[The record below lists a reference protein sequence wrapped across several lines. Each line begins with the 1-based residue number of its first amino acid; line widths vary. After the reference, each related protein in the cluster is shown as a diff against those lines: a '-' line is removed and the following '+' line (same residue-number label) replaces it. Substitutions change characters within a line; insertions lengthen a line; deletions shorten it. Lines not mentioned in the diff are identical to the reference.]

1 MEVNNIQKI
10 TDFLY
15 DIIAETSFNEIT
27 GEIISIKPSDKHLY
41 LTVKNQ
47 DYQINCIFW
56 NKTLNDIKD
65 DIKDKIKDG
74 DKIKITGFLSMMKK
88 NLSIYFN
95 VKKIEKIGSGDYM
108 HSFVELKN
116 KIINLGW
123 TLNKKSITPFPY
135 NIGIITSLEGAA
147 LQDILQTFKLDSCIG
162 NIYLKNALVQGK
174 QCPSSVISAIKYF
187 NDNFNNIDVLFI
199 TRGGGSNEDLIGF
212 SDFNLLQEIHSCK
225 FVTIS
230 AVGHQIDNQ
239 LSDIVCDYNFATPS
253 IAAKFIIEKQ
263 KTYLDNIKLFK
274 NNLDK
279 LIDKFKD
286 TKIIFNNIDYSN
298 KLKSIEDKEIKDKL
312 LLYKNNLAYIMS
324 LYNRS
329 KVKLLNNISSIKP
342 TIYKKNKIT
351 ESNINNN
358 DTEITSITDFIDP
371 DTGVEKKNKKLKLVF
386 NDGNIDIN
394 YKITSYELFD

>member
-1 MEVNNIQKI
+1 MEDNNIQKI
-10 TDFLY
+10 TDFLSNL
-15 DIIAETSFNEIT
+15 IAETSFNEIT

-56 NKTLNDIKD
+56 NKIIND
-65 DIKDKIKDG
+65 IKDG
-74 DKIKITGFLSMMKK
+74 DKIKITGFLSIMKK

-95 VKKIEKIGSGDYM
+95 VKKIEKIGSGNYM

-123 TLNKKSITPFPY
+123 TSNKKSITSFPY

-187 NDNFNNIDVLFI
+187 NDNFTNIDVLLI

-212 SDFNLLQEIHSCK
+212 SDFNLLEEIHSCK

-239 LSDIVCDYNFATPS
+239 LSDLVCDYNFATPS
-253 IAAKFIIEKQ
+253 IAAKFIVEKQ
-263 KTYLDNIKLFK
+263 KTYLDNIKLFH
-274 NNLDK
+274 NNLNK
-279 LIDKFKD
+279 LFDKFKD
-286 TKIIFNNIDYSN
+286 TKTIFANIDYSN
-298 KLKSIEDKEIKDKL
+298 KLKAIEDKEIKDKL
-312 LLYKNNLAYIMS
+312 LLYKNNLAYILS
-324 LYNRS
+324 LYNRTR
-329 KVKLLNNISSIKP
+329 VKLLNNISSIKP
-342 TIYKKNKIT
+342 TIYKKNK
-351 ESNINNN
+351 NDN
-358 DTEITSITDFIDP
+358 DTEITSITDFIDL
-371 DTGVEKKNKKLKLVF
+371 DTGEEKKNKKLKLVF
-386 NDGNIDIN
+386 NDGNINLN
-394 YKITSYELFD
+394 YKITNYELFD

>member
-1 MEVNNIQKI
+1 MEDNNIQKI
-10 TDFLY
+10 TDFLSN
-15 DIIAETSFNEIT
+15 IIAETSFNEIT

-41 LTVKNQ
+41 LTIKNQ
-47 DYQINCIFW
+47 DYQINCIYW
-56 NKTLNDIKD
+56 NNTP
-65 DIKDKIKDG
+65 DKIKNG
-74 DKIKITGFLSMMKK
+74 DKIKITGFLSIMKK

-95 VKKIEKIGSGDYM
+95 VKKIEKVGSGDYM

-123 TLNKKSITPFPY
+123 AQNKKSITPFPY

-174 QCPSSVISAIKYF
+174 QCPTSVISAIKYF
-187 NDNFNNIDVLFI
+187 NDNFNNIDVLLI

-212 SDFNLLQEIHSCK
+212 SDFNLLEEIHSCK

-239 LSDIVCDYNFATPS
+239 LSDLVCDYNFATPS
-253 IAAKFIIEKQ
+253 IAAKFIVEKQ

-279 LIDKFKD
+279 LLNKFNES
-286 TKIIFNNIDYSN
+286 KIIFANIDYSN

-312 LLYKNNLAYIMS
+312 LLYKNNLAYILSM
-324 LYNRS
+324 YNRTR
-329 KVKLLNNISSIKP
+329 VKLLNNISSIKP
-342 TIYKKNKIT
+342 SIYKKNKIT
-351 ESNINNN
+351 ESNLNNN
-358 DTEITSITDFIDP
+358 TDETEITSITDFIDP
-371 DTGVEKKNKKLKLVF
+371 ITGEERKNKKLKLVF

>member
-1 MEVNNIQKI
+1 MEDNNIQKI
-10 TDFLY
+10 TDFLS

-56 NKTLNDIKD
+56 NKTPND
-65 DIKDKIKDG
+65 IKDG
-74 DKIKITGFLSMMKK
+74 DKIKITGFLSIMKK

-95 VKKIEKIGSGDYM
+95 VKKIEKIGSGNYING
-108 HSFVELKN
+108 FVELKN

-174 QCPSSVISAIKYF
+174 QCPASVISAIKYF
-187 NDNFNNIDVLFI
+187 NDNFTNIDVLLI

-212 SDFNLLQEIHSCK
+212 SDFNLLEEIHSCK

-239 LSDIVCDYNFATPS
+239 LSDLVCDYNFATPS
-253 IAAKFIIEKQ
+253 IAAKFIVEKQ
-263 KTYLDNIKLFK
+263 KTYLGNIKIFH
-274 NNLDK
+274 NNLHK
-279 LIDKFKD
+279 LLDKFKD
-286 TKIIFNNIDYSN
+286 TKTIFNNINYSN
-298 KLKSIEDKEIKDKL
+298 KLKAIEDKEIKDKL
-312 LLYKNNLAYIMS
+312 LLYKNNLGYILS
-324 LYNRS
+324 LYNRTR
-329 KVKLLNNISSIKP
+329 VKLLNNISSIKP
-342 TIYKKNKIT
+342 TIYKK
-351 ESNINNN
+351 
-358 DTEITSITDFIDP
+358 DTEITSITDFIVP
-371 DTGVEKKNKKLKLVF
+371 DTGEEKKNKKLKLVF

-394 YKITSYELFD
+394 YKIINYELFD

>member
-1 MEVNNIQKI
+1 MEDNNIKKI

-41 LTVKNQ
+41 LTIKNQ

-56 NKTLNDIKD
+56 NNTP
-65 DIKDKIKDG
+65 DKIKNG
-74 DKIKITGFLSMMKK
+74 DKIKITGFLSIMKK

-108 HSFVELKN
+108 HSFIELKN

-123 TLNKKSITPFPY
+123 NQNKKSIISFPY

-174 QCPSSVISAIKYF
+174 QCPSSVISAINYF
-187 NDNFNNIDVLFI
+187 NDNFTNIDILLI

-239 LSDIVCDYNFATPS
+239 LSDLVCDYNFATPS
-253 IAAKFIIEKQ
+253 IAAKFIVEKQ
-263 KTYLDNIKLFK
+263 KTYLDNIKLFH
-274 NNLDK
+274 NNLNK
-279 LIDKFKD
+279 LLDKFNES
-286 TKIIFNNIDYSN
+286 KIIFASIDYSN
-298 KLKSIEDKEIKDKL
+298 KLKAIEDKEIKDKL
-312 LLYKNNLAYIMS
+312 LLYKNNLAFILS
-324 LYNRS
+324 LYNRT
-329 KVKLLNNISSIKP
+329 KVKFLNNISSIKP
-342 TIYKKNKIT
+342 SIYKKNKIS
-351 ESNINNN
+351 ESNN
-358 DTEITSITDFIDP
+358 DNTNDVEITSITDFIDLT
-371 DTGVEKKNKKLKLVF
+371 TGTEKKNKKLKLVF
-386 NDGNIDIN
+386 NDGNVDIN
-394 YKITSYELFD
+394 YKITNYELFD

>member
-1 MEVNNIQKI
+1 MEDNNIQKI

-15 DIIAETSFNEIT
+15 DIIAKTSFNEIT

-41 LTVKNQ
+41 LTIKNQ

-56 NKTLNDIKD
+56 NNAP
-65 DIKDKIKDG
+65 DKIKNG
-74 DKIKITGFLSMMKK
+74 DKIKITGFLSIMKK

-123 TLNKKSITPFPY
+123 AQNKKSITPFPY

-174 QCPSSVISAIKYF
+174 QCPASVISAINYF
-187 NDNFNNIDVLFI
+187 NDNYNNIDVLFI

-212 SDFNLLQEIHSCK
+212 SDFGLLQEIHSCK

-239 LSDIVCDYNFATPS
+239 LSDLVCDYNFATPS
-253 IAAKFIIEKQ
+253 IAAKFIVEKQ

-279 LIDKFKD
+279 LLDKFKD
-286 TKIIFNNIDYSN
+286 TKTIFNNIDYSN
-298 KLKSIEDKEIKDKL
+298 KLKAIEDKEIKDKL
-312 LLYKNNLAYIMS
+312 LLYKNNLNYILSM
-324 LYNRS
+324 YNRT

-342 TIYKKNKIT
+342 TIYKKNKII
-351 ESNINNN
+351 ENNN
-358 DTEITSITDFIDP
+358 DNTNSNNTNETEITSITDFIDP
-371 DTGVEKKNKKLKLVF
+371 ITGEEKKNKKLKLVF
-386 NDGNIDIN
+386 NDGNVDIN
-394 YKITSYELFD
+394 YKITNYELFD

>member
-1 MEVNNIQKI
+1 MEDNNIQKI
-10 TDFLY
+10 TDFLSN
-15 DIIAETSFNEIT
+15 IIAETSFNEIT

-47 DYQINCIFW
+47 DYQINCIYW
-56 NKTLNDIKD
+56 NNAP
-65 DIKDKIKDG
+65 DKIKNG
-74 DKIKITGFLSMMKK
+74 DKIKITGFLSIMKK

-95 VKKIEKIGSGDYM
+95 VKKIEKVGSGDYIV
-108 HSFVELKN
+108 SFVELKN

-123 TLNKKSITPFPY
+123 AQNKKSITPFPY

-174 QCPSSVISAIKYF
+174 QCPSSVISAINYF
-187 NDNFNNIDVLFI
+187 NDNFTNIDVLLI

-212 SDFNLLQEIHSCK
+212 SDFNLLEEIHSCK

-239 LSDIVCDYNFATPS
+239 LSDLVCDYNFATPS
-253 IAAKFIIEKQ
+253 IAAKFIVEKQ

-279 LIDKFKD
+279 LLDKFNES
-286 TKIIFNNIDYSN
+286 KIIFNNIDYSN
-298 KLKSIEDKEIKDKL
+298 KLKVIEDKEIKDKL
-312 LLYKNNLAYIMS
+312 LLYKNNLNYILSM
-324 LYNRS
+324 YNRT

-342 TIYKKNKIT
+342 SIYKKNKIT
-351 ESNINNN
+351 ESNLNNN
-358 DTEITSITDFIDP
+358 TDETEITSITDFIDP
-371 DTGVEKKNKKLKLVF
+371 ITGTERKNKKLKLVF
-386 NDGNIDIN
+386 NDGNVDIN

>member
-1 MEVNNIQKI
+1 MEDNNIQKI
-10 TDFLY
+10 TDFLS

-56 NKTLNDIKD
+56 NKTHNDV
-65 DIKDKIKDG
+65 KDG
-74 DKIKITGFLSMMKK
+74 DKIKITGFLSIMKK

-95 VKKIEKIGSGDYM
+95 VKKIEKIGSGNYING
-108 HSFVELKN
+108 FVELKN

-162 NIYLKNALVQGK
+162 NIYIKNALVQGK
-174 QCPSSVISAIKYF
+174 QCPASVISGIKYF
-187 NDNFNNIDVLFI
+187 NDNFTNIDVLLI

-239 LSDIVCDYNFATPS
+239 LSDLVCDYNFATPS
-253 IAAKFIIEKQ
+253 IAAKFIVEKQ
-263 KTYLDNIKLFK
+263 KTYLDNIKLFH
-274 NNLDK
+274 NNLYK
-279 LIDKFKD
+279 LLDKFKD
-286 TKIIFNNIDYSN
+286 TKTIFSSIDYSN
-298 KLKSIEDKEIKDKL
+298 KLKAIEDKEIKDKL
-312 LLYKNNLAYIMS
+312 LLYKNNIGYILS

-342 TIYKKNKIT
+342 SIYKKNK
-351 ESNINNN
+351 N
-358 DTEITSITDFIDP
+358 DTEITSITDFIDT
-371 DTGVEKKNKKLKLVF
+371 DTGEEKKNKKLKLVF

-394 YKITSYELFD
+394 YKITNYELFY

>member
-1 MEVNNIQKI
+1 MEDNNIQKI

-15 DIIAETSFNEIT
+15 DIISETNFNEIT

-41 LTVKNQ
+41 LTIKNQ
-47 DYQINCIFW
+47 DYQINCIYW
-56 NKTLNDIKD
+56 NNTS
-65 DIKDKIKDG
+65 DKIKNG
-74 DKIKITGFLSMMKK
+74 DKIKITGFLSIMKK

-123 TLNKKSITPFPY
+123 AINKKSIVSFPY

-174 QCPSSVISAIKYF
+174 QCPTSIISAIKYF

-239 LSDIVCDYNFATPS
+239 LSDLVCDYNFATPS
-253 IAAKFIIEKQ
+253 IAAKFIVEKQ

-279 LIDKFKD
+279 LLNKFNES
-286 TKIIFNNIDYSN
+286 KIIFANIDYSN

-312 LLYKNNLAYIMS
+312 LFYKNNLAYIMS

-371 DTGVEKKNKKLKLVF
+371 NTGIEKKNKKLKLVF

>member
-1 MEVNNIQKI
+1 MEDNNIQKI

-41 LTVKNQ
+41 LTIKNQ

-56 NKTLNDIKD
+56 NNTP
-65 DIKDKIKDG
+65 DKIKNG
-74 DKIKITGFLSMMKK
+74 DKIKITGFLSIMKK

-123 TLNKKSITPFPY
+123 AQNKKSITPFPY
-135 NIGIITSLEGAA
+135 NIAIITSLEGAA

-162 NIYLKNALVQGK
+162 NIYLKNAIVQGK

-212 SDFNLLQEIHSCK
+212 SDFNLLQEINSCK

-253 IAAKFIIEKQ
+253 IAAKFIVEKQ
-263 KTYLDNIKLFK
+263 KTYIDNIKLFK
-274 NNLDK
+274 NNLNK
-279 LIDKFKD
+279 LFDKFNE
-286 TKIIFNNIDYSN
+286 TKIIFANIDYSN
-298 KLKSIEDKEIKDKL
+298 KLKCIEDKEIKDKL
-312 LLYKNNLAYIMS
+312 LLYKNNLNYILS
-324 LYNRS
+324 LYNRT
-329 KVKLLNNISSIKP
+329 KVQFLNNISSIKP
-342 TIYKKNKIT
+342 SIYKK
-351 ESNINNN
+351 
-358 DTEITSITDFIDP
+358 DFEITSITDFIDL
-371 DTGVEKKNKKLKLVF
+371 DTLCEKKNKKLKLVF

-394 YKITSYELFD
+394 YKITNYELF

>member
-1 MEVNNIQKI
+1 MEDNNIQKI
-10 TDFLY
+10 TDFLSN
-15 DIIAETSFNEIT
+15 IIAETSFNEIT

-47 DYQINCIFW
+47 DYQINCIYW
-56 NKTLNDIKD
+56 NNAP
-65 DIKDKIKDG
+65 DKIKNG
-74 DKIKITGFLSMMKK
+74 DKIKITGYVSLMKK

-95 VKKIEKIGSGDYM
+95 VKKIEKIGSGDYIV
-108 HSFVELKN
+108 SFVELKN

-123 TLNKKSITPFPY
+123 AQNKKSITPFPY

-174 QCPSSVISAIKYF
+174 QCPSSVISGINYF
-187 NDNFNNIDVLFI
+187 NDNFTNIDVLLI

-239 LSDIVCDYNFATPS
+239 LSDLVCDYNFATPS
-253 IAAKFIIEKQ
+253 IAAKFIVEKQ
-263 KTYLDNIKLFK
+263 KTYLDNIKLFH

-279 LIDKFKD
+279 LLDKFNES
-286 TKIIFNNIDYSN
+286 KIIFANVDYSN
-298 KLKSIEDKEIKDKL
+298 KLKAIEDKEIKDKL
-312 LLYKNNLAYIMS
+312 LIYKNNLNYILSM
-324 LYNRS
+324 YNRT

-342 TIYKKNKIT
+342 SIYKKNKIT
-351 ESNINNN
+351 ESNLNNN
-358 DTEITSITDFIDP
+358 TDETEITSITDFIDP
-371 DTGVEKKNKKLKLVF
+371 VTGKERKNKKLKLIF
-386 NDGNIDIN
+386 NDGNVDIN

>member
-1 MEVNNIQKI
+1 MEDNNIQKI
-10 TDFLY
+10 TDFLS
-15 DIIAETSFNEIT
+15 DIIAETNFNEIT

-56 NKTLNDIKD
+56 NKTTNDIN
-65 DIKDKIKDG
+65 DKIKDG
-74 DKIKITGFLSMMKK
+74 DKIKITGFLSIMKK

-95 VKKIEKIGSGDYM
+95 VKKIEKIGSGNYM
-108 HSFVELKN
+108 HSFIELKN

-123 TLNKKSITPFPY
+123 TINKKSITPFPF

-174 QCPSSVISAIKYF
+174 QCPSSVISGIKYF
-187 NDNFNNIDVLFI
+187 NDNFTNIDVLLI

-239 LSDIVCDYNFATPS
+239 LSDLVCDYNFATPS

-263 KTYLDNIKLFK
+263 KTYLDNIRLFH
-274 NNLDK
+274 NNLYK
-279 LIDKFKD
+279 LLDKFKD
-286 TKIIFNNIDYSN
+286 TKVIFNNIDYS
-298 KLKSIEDKEIKDKL
+298 KKIKAIEDKEIKDKL
-312 LLYKNNLAYIMS
+312 LLYKNNLNYILS
-324 LYNRS
+324 LYNRT

-351 ESNINNN
+351 ETNTIN
-358 DTEITSITDFIDP
+358 DIEITSITDFIDP
-371 DTGVEKKNKKLKLVF
+371 YTGEEKKKKKLKLVF

-394 YKITSYELFD
+394 YKITNYELFD

>member
-1 MEVNNIQKI
+1 MEDNNIQKI

-41 LTVKNQ
+41 LTIKNQ

-56 NKTLNDIKD
+56 NKILND
-65 DIKDKIKDG
+65 IKDG
-74 DKIKITGFLSMMKK
+74 DKIKITGFLSIMKK

-95 VKKIEKIGSGDYM
+95 VKKIEKIGSGNYM
-108 HSFVELKN
+108 HSFIELKN

-123 TLNKKSITPFPY
+123 TINKKSITPFPY

-187 NDNFNNIDVLFI
+187 NDNFNNIDVVLI

-212 SDFNLLQEIHSCK
+212 SDFNLLEEIHSCK

-239 LSDIVCDYNFATPS
+239 LSDLVCDYNFATPS
-253 IAAKFIIEKQ
+253 IAAKFIVEKQ
-263 KTYLDNIKLFK
+263 KTYLDNIKIFH
-274 NNLDK
+274 NNLIK
-279 LIDKFKD
+279 LLDKFKD
-286 TKIIFNNIDYSN
+286 TKTIFNNIDYSN
-298 KLKSIEDKEIKDKL
+298 KLKAIEDKEIKDKL
-312 LLYKNNLAYIMS
+312 LLYKNNLAYILS
-324 LYNRS
+324 LYNRT

-342 TIYKKNKIT
+342 TIFKKNK
-351 ESNINNN
+351 NDN
-358 DTEITSITDFIDP
+358 DTEITSITDFIDT
-371 DTGVEKKNKKLKLVF
+371 DSGEEKKNKKLKLVF
-386 NDGNIDIN
+386 NDGNVDIN
-394 YKITSYELFD
+394 YKITNYELFD

>member
-47 DYQINCIFW
+47 DYQINCIYW
-56 NKTLNDIKD
+56 NNTP
-65 DIKDKIKDG
+65 DKIKNG
-74 DKIKITGFLSMMKK
+74 DKIKITGFLSIMKK

-123 TLNKKSITPFPY
+123 TQNKKSIVPFPY

-174 QCPSSVISAIKYF
+174 QCPSSVISSIKYF

-212 SDFNLLQEIHSCK
+212 SDFNLLEEIHSCK

-239 LSDIVCDYNFATPS
+239 LSDMVCDYNFATPS
-253 IAAKFIIEKQ
+253 IAAKFIVEKQ

-279 LIDKFKD
+279 LLDKFKD
-286 TKIIFNNIDYSN
+286 TKTIFSSIDYSN
-298 KLKSIEDKEIKDKL
+298 KLKAIEDKEIKDKL

-324 LYNRS
+324 MYNRT

-342 TIYKKNKIT
+342 TIYKKNK
-351 ESNINNN
+351 NNN
-358 DTEITSITDFIDP
+358 TDEIEIISITDFIDP
-371 DTGVEKKNKKLKLVF
+371 NTGTEKKNKKLKLVF
-386 NDGNIDIN
+386 NDGDIDIN
-394 YKITSYELFD
+394 YKITNYELF

>member
-1 MEVNNIQKI
+1 MENNNIQKI

-56 NKTLNDIKD
+56 NNTP
-65 DIKDKIKDG
+65 DKIKNG
-74 DKIKITGFLSMMKK
+74 DKIKITGYVSLMKK

-95 VKKIEKIGSGDYM
+95 VKKIDKIGSGDYM

-123 TLNKKSITPFPY
+123 AQNKKSITPFPY
-135 NIGIITSLEGAA
+135 NIAIITSLEGAA

-162 NIYLKNALVQGK
+162 NIYLKNAIVQGK

-187 NDNFNNIDVLFI
+187 NDFNNIDVLLI

-212 SDFNLLQEIHSCK
+212 SDFSLLQEINSCK

-253 IAAKFIIEKQ
+253 IAAKFIVEKQ
-263 KTYLDNIKLFK
+263 KTYLDNIKGFK
-274 NNLDK
+274 NGLAKLLDK
-279 LIDKFKD
+279 FNES
-286 TKIIFNNIDYSN
+286 KIIFNNIDYIN
-298 KLKSIEDKEIKDKL
+298 RLKNLEEKEIKDKL
-312 LLYKNNLAYIMS
+312 LLYKNNLNYILS
-324 LYNRS
+324 LYNRT
-329 KVKLLNNISSIKP
+329 KVQFLNNISSIKP
-342 TIYKKNKIT
+342 SIYKNNKNSET
-351 ESNINNN
+351 NN
-358 DTEITSITDFIDP
+358 EITSITDFIDP
-371 DTGVEKKNKKLKLVF
+371 ITCVEKKNKKLKLVF

-394 YKITSYELFD
+394 YKITNYELF

>member
-1 MEVNNIQKI
+1 MEDNNIQKI

-41 LTVKNQ
+41 LTIKNQ

-56 NKTLNDIKD
+56 NKTTNDIKD

-74 DKIKITGFLSMMKK
+74 DKIKITGFLSIMKK

-95 VKKIEKIGSGDYM
+95 VKKIEKIGSGNYM

-123 TLNKKSITPFPY
+123 TINKKSITPFPY

-187 NDNFNNIDVLFI
+187 NDNFNNIDVLLI

-212 SDFNLLQEIHSCK
+212 SDFNLLEEIHSCK

-239 LSDIVCDYNFATPS
+239 LSDLVCDYNFATPS
-253 IAAKFIIEKQ
+253 IAAKFIVEKQ

-274 NNLDK
+274 NNLTK
-279 LIDKFKD
+279 LLDKFKD
-286 TKIIFNNIDYSN
+286 TKTIFNNIDYSN
-298 KLKSIEDKEIKDKL
+298 KLKAIEDKEIKDKL
-312 LLYKNNLAYIMS
+312 LLYKNNLAYILS
-324 LYNRS
+324 LYNRT

-342 TIYKKNKIT
+342 SIYKKNK
-351 ESNINNN
+351 NNN
-358 DTEITSITDFIDP
+358 DTEITSITDFIDA
-371 DTGVEKKNKKLKLVF
+371 DSGEEKKNKKLKLVF
-386 NDGNIDIN
+386 NDGNVDIN
-394 YKITSYELFD
+394 YKITNYELF

>member
-1 MEVNNIQKI
+1 MEDNNIQKI
-10 TDFLY
+10 TDFLS
-15 DIIAETSFNEIT
+15 DIISETSFNEIT

-56 NKTLNDIKD
+56 NKTHNE
-65 DIKDKIKDG
+65 IKDG
-74 DKIKITGFLSMMKK
+74 DKIKITGFLSIMKK

-95 VKKIEKIGSGDYM
+95 VKKIEKIGSGNYM
-108 HSFVELKN
+108 NGFVELKN

-123 TLNKKSITPFPY
+123 ALNKKSITPFPY

-174 QCPSSVISAIKYF
+174 QCPASVISAIKYF
-187 NDNFNNIDVLFI
+187 NDNFTNIDVLLI

-212 SDFNLLQEIHSCK
+212 SDFNLLEEIYSCK

-239 LSDIVCDYNFATPS
+239 LSDLVCDYNFATPS
-253 IAAKFIIEKQ
+253 IAAKFIVEKQ
-263 KTYLDNIKLFK
+263 KTYLGNIKLFH
-274 NNLDK
+274 NNLHK
-279 LIDKFKD
+279 LLDKFKD
-286 TKIIFNNIDYSN
+286 TKTIFSNIDYSN
-298 KLKSIEDKEIKDKL
+298 KLKAIEDKEIKDKL
-312 LLYKNNLAYIMS
+312 LLYKNNLGYILS
-324 LYNRS
+324 LYNRTR
-329 KVKLLNNISSIKP
+329 VKLLNNISSIKP
-342 TIYKKNKIT
+342 TIYKK
-351 ESNINNN
+351 

-371 DTGVEKKNKKLKLVF
+371 DTGEEKKNKKLKLVF

-394 YKITSYELFD
+394 YKITNYELVD